1 MSDKLLAMVDSYLAS
16 ERSPEDFVEQFILQ
30 WKAERDSGLYK
41 ADPANLSELLSTIFC
56 LADLF
61 NAADDREDYE
71 LDDENLRLRILALLK
86 AGKWH

>member
-1 MSDKLLAMVDSYLAS
+1 MSDKLLVTVDSYLAS
-16 ERSPEDFVEQFILQ
+16 ELSPDDFVEKFISQ

-61 NAADDREDYE
+61 NPADDREDYE
-71 LDDENLRLRILALLK
+71 LDDQNLRLKIEALLK
-86 AGKWH
+86 EGRWR